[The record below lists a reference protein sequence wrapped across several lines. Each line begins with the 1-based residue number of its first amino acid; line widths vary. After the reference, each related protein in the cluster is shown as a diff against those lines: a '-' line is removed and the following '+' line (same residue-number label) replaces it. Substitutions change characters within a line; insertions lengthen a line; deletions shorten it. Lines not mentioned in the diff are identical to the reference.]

1 MPQWIQESVAD
12 DVPEELQE
20 YGLGKRK
27 RNEVNYKEELSEAQW
42 LKIVEA
48 GGDPQKEIEKRRKR
62 RQEGLN
68 PDEDQDAKQL
78 ANFET
83 SV

>member
-1 MPQWIQESVAD
+1 ME
-12 DVPEELQE
+12 E

-48 GGDPQKEIEKRRKR
+48 GGDPQKEVEKRRKR
-62 RQEGLN
+62 KNEG
-68 PDEDQDAKQL
+68 PEEDQPQQ
-78 ANFET
+78 
-83 SV
+83 

>member
-1 MPQWIQESVAD
+1 M
-12 DVPEELQE
+12 QE

-68 PDEDQDAKQL
+68 PDEEMNAKAVP

-83 SV
+83 SAKQANPEGLIVLDMKE